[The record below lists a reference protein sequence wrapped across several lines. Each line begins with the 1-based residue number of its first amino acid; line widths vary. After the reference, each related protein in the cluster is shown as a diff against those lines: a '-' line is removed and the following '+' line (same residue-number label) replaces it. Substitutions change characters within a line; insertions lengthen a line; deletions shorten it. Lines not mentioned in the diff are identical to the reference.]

1 MHIGYYTNA
10 YHPTISGVVTSVSSY
25 RKALSDLGHNVF
37 IFTPHAEDYEDK
49 EPFVFRYP
57 SIDVPK
63 FPELPLVIP
72 ISTSID
78 HIMPSLKLDVIH
90 THHPVLLGQTAA
102 HKAEKLHLPL
112 VFTFHT
118 RYREYSHYISLNQ
131 EFVKEQIDHWL
142 CEYLGKVHHIIAPSE
157 SMRQI
162 LLDEYGFSE
171 QITTIPT
178 GIDFPRYE
186 KAKGEKIR
194 VEHGWNDDIILMSV
208 GRLALE
214 KNWGTLINAA
224 VGVIRKYPN
233 VKLMIL
239 GEGAEHKALHKQA
252 FELGIAENV
261 ELPGRIE
268 PEDVP
273 NYLSAADIFCFA
285 SITETQGLAT
295 LEAMAAGLPVAAVD
309 ASGTSDAF
317 EDGKQGFL
325 TLNDSAALAQA
336 IEKLVVNPDL
346 RNYMGEAAQIRAKD
360 FDILNQA
367 QRLLAVYETA
377 KEAARSGKFV
387 TCNR

>member
-10 YHPTISGVVTSVSSY
+10 YHPTINGVVTSISSY

-37 IFTPHAEDYEDK
+37 IFTPHVEEYVDT

-63 FPELPLVIP
+63 FPDLPLVIP
-72 ISTSID
+72 ISNAID
-78 HIMPSLKLDVIH
+78 HIMPSLKLDILH
-90 THHPVLLGQTAA
+90 AHHPVLLGQTAA
-102 HKAEKLHLPL
+102 HKAEKWNLPL

-118 RYREYSHYISLNQ
+118 RYREYSHYISLKQN
-131 EFVKEQIDHWL
+131 FVKEQIDHWL
-142 CEYLGKVHHIIAPSE
+142 CEYLGKVHHIITPSE

-162 LLDEYGFSE
+162 LSEEYGFSD
-171 QITTIPT
+171 QVTTIPT
-178 GIDFPRYE
+178 GIDFARY
-186 KAKGEKIR
+186 KNATGETIR
-194 VEHGWNDDIILMSV
+194 KNRGWEENIVLISV
-208 GRLALE
+208 GRLAVE
-214 KNWGTLINAA
+214 KNWGTLLDAA
-224 VGVIRKYPN
+224 AEVIHKYPK
-233 VKLMIL
+233 VKLVIL
-239 GEGAEHKALHKQA
+239 GAGAEHKTMQKQA
-252 FELGIAENV
+252 LTLGIAENV
-261 ELPGRIE
+261 EFPGRIE

-273 NYLSAADIFCFA
+273 NYLAAADIFCFA

-295 LEAMAAGLPVAAVD
+295 LEAMAAGLPVAAVE

-325 TLNDSAALAQA
+325 TPNDSVALAQA
-336 IEKLVVNPDL
+336 IEKLVANPDL
-346 RNYMGEAAQIRAKD
+346 RNHMGEAAQIRAKD

-377 KEAARSGKFV
+377 KEAAKAGKFV